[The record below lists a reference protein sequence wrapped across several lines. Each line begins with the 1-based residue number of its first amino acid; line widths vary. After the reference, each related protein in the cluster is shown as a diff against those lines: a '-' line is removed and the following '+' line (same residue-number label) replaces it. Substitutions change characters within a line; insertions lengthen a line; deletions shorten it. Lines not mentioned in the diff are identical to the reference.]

1 MVPGLSL
8 DPTPS
13 IWNPPGIQGGAEW
26 PQRAGWEQLGTETWN
41 ILKGSTGQ
49 CVTAGRIPVL
59 VWNNQ
64 NPFLFEIFCVF
75 QGATFFLVKSRRFS
89 GGCHDPG
96 VDFCRDFIPLLFT
109 TRPKSS
115 TSSYYL
121 WLNIAAD
128 SFPSLLPPTRI
139 A

>member
-1 MVPGLSL
+1 MIPHHPYGIPLGSREELSGHRGL
-8 DPTPS
+8 
-13 IWNPPGIQGGAEW
+13 GGSSWA
-26 PQRAGWEQLGTETWN
+26 QKHWN

-64 NPFLFEIFCVF
+64 NLFLFEIFCVF